1 MDSTTEDETST
12 GNENSAEEGK
22 SEIET
27 AKETSNLIQPETI
40 NEQNESEGS
49 SFANPVEDENIPDAC
64 KTPGTETPN
73 TPCMSAVEDIKE
85 VKEAD
90 HITSCEIISEKVQ
103 ESESCADQCKEIDV
117 LVGEAQITVD
127 ASNNDIQQLVE
138 TEVMKGDESIHSTD
152 NITEKIV
159 EDVTNNEKKDHE
171 TVNPEKLDKNED
183 SICTP
188 SDECKAESFFGMEAY
203 QYQDTLV
210 SLGTPS
216 PLPAFGTFGGIF
228 CENFGK
234 F

>member
-1 MDSTTEDETST
+1 
-12 GNENSAEEGK
+12 
-22 SEIET
+22 
-27 AKETSNLIQPETI
+27 
-40 NEQNESEGS
+40 
-49 SFANPVEDENIPDAC
+49 
-64 KTPGTETPN
+64 
-73 TPCMSAVEDIKE
+73 MSAVEDIKE

-188 SDECKAESFFGMEAY
+188 SDECKAESFFWYGSIPISGHVGFIR
-203 QYQDTLV
+203 D
-210 SLGTPS
+210 
-216 PLPAFGTFGGIF
+216 PLPPTCIWDIWGDIL
-228 CENFGK
+228 
-234 F
+234 